1 MDNLILL
8 LIILCGIVIGL
19 WLMIYYDIRP
29 ERKKRK

>member
-1 MDNLILL
+1 MDNLLLL
-8 LIILCGIVIGL
+8 LIILCGIVVGL